1 MLADQDIYTDLLFQ
15 QTEEEEEEAEASK
28 KEIENATKEKGLLSV
43 SPKIY

>member
-15 QTEEEEEEAEASK
+15 QTEEEEAEASK

>member
-15 QTEEEEEEAEASK
+15 QTEEEEASK

>member
-15 QTEEEEEEAEASK
+15 QTEEEEEEEASK